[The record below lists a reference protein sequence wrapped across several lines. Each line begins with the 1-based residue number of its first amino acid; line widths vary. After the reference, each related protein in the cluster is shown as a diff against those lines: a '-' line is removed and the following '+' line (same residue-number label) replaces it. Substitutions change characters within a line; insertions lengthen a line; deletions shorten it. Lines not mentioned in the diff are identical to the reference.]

1 MPAPGRRREL
11 EQAPDPNGGHRSRSH
26 EHRSRLARAG
36 YSGVRWI
43 GIGRVAGQ
51 LAGFGASI
59 VLARLIPPAAFG
71 HFAVVSVLFMLAG
84 ETIGSGVTAALVQR
98 RDATRAHLE
107 SGMALSLAFGLITGT
122 AIYLGAPLSEPLFGE
137 EIVDLAQL
145 GSLYFPLVA
154 VAATP
159 AATLQRRL
167 SFARIAAIEVGGVL
181 AGLTISIALA
191 AGGLDA
197 EALVLGAVAGQ
208 ALTTAALLVTA
219 PPPRP
224 RRNPPEMA
232 ELLRFGAPNA
242 AAAAASVGAR
252 NVDYAVLAAR
262 APAASVGFYWRG
274 YQLGVEIPRRFGSSI
289 LGQLALPLY
298 ARADDAAHRLQ
309 MRARMVQL
317 HTLLMVPPLIL
328 LIVLAPVLV
337 PGLFG
342 ERWQPAVTPTQLLAG
357 VGIIST
363 ALAGM
368 GPLLSAI
375 GRPRALLHWNVGN
388 VVVVGAAVFL
398 AAPHGLTAVCLAVLG
413 VRIVRYFAAYVFL
426 LNRLA
431 GVRIAEAWR
440 DPGPALVAGGA
451 MAAGLIALQA
461 LVLAGLPPAV
471 EVALVATVAAPLY
484 LGALRLLFP
493 ASLVDLR
500 SGVRRVL
507 GSERDRTSAEPRSK
521 GLTP

>member
-1 MPAPGRRREL
+1 M
-11 EQAPDPNGGHRSRSH
+11 
-26 EHRSRLARAG
+26 
-36 YSGVRWI
+36 
-43 GIGRVAGQ
+43 AGQ

-59 VLARLIPPAAFG
+59 VLARLIPPSAFG

-84 ETIGSGVTAALVQR
+84 ETVGSGVTAALVQR

-107 SGMALSLAFGLITGT
+107 SGAALSVAFGVVAGV
-122 AIYLGAPLSEPLFGE
+122 AIYLGAPLTEPLFGE
-137 EIVDLAQL
+137 EVVDLAQL
-145 GSLYFPLVA
+145 GAAYFPLVSI
-154 VAATP
+154 AATS
-159 AATLQRRL
+159 AAILQRRL
-167 SFARIAAIEVGGVL
+167 SFARIAAIEVGGVF
-181 AGLTISIALA
+181 AGLATSIALA

-208 ALTTAALLVTA
+208 ALSTAALLVTA

-224 RRNPPEMA
+224 RRRTVEMA
-232 ELLRFGAPNA
+232 ELLRFGVPNA

-298 ARADDAAHRLQ
+298 ARADDASHRLQ
-309 MRARMVQL
+309 MRSRMVQL

-337 PGLFG
+337 PALFG
-342 ERWQPAVTPTQLLAG
+342 ARWEPAVIPTQLLAG
-357 VGIIST
+357 VGILST
-363 ALAGM
+363 ALAGV

-375 GRPRALLHWNVGN
+375 GHPRALLHWNLGN

-431 GVRIAEAWR
+431 GVSIAEAWR
-440 DPGPALVAGGA
+440 DPGPALVAGGV
-451 MAAGLIALQA
+451 MAGVLIALQA
-461 LVLAGLPPAV
+461 LVLAALPPEV
-471 EVALVATVAAPLY
+471 EVALLAIAAAPLY
-484 LGALRLLFP
+484 LGALAVLFP
-493 ASLVDLR
+493 GSLADLR

-507 GSERDRTSAEPRSK
+507 RSSADGDPAGPLVAKGSAP
-521 GLTP
+521 